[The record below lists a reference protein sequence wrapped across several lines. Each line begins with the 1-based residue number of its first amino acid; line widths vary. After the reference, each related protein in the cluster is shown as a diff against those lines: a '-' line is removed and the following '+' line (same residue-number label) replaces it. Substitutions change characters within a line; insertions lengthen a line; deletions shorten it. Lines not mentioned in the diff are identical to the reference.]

1 MANHIAALEAALI
14 AKDLIAKNPQQD
26 RPLMVLFEE
35 GRESGKGAV
44 GEKIMNVEISGAFWI
59 TVILEA
65 AITSLEMANHIAAL
79 EAALI
84 AKDLIAKNPQQD
96 RPLMVLFEEAMAA
109 QGSKNRERLD
119 VLRHMLEELRSRN
132 PQPVPPAAPPV
143 N

>member
-1 MANHIAALEAALI
+1 LSAIEIRATLSHSARATAHIATRAVC
-14 AKDLIAKNPQQD
+14 N
-26 RPLMVLFEE
+26 R
-35 GRESGKGAV
+35 RESGKGAV